1 MKNMEKAIYRDV
13 GYEHEAWGLDG
24 FWVWGLGLGCAVEW
38 LDSLDI
44 MPATALWQYWH
55 CCRALI
61 LHERNFERK
70 IQNCPAAL
78 IESGHARAECP

>member
-44 MPATALWQYWH
+44 MPATRIVMMTNMVEELWQYWH
-55 CCRALI
+55 CCRRSC
-61 LHERNFERK
+61 HFTRK
-70 IQNCPAAL
+70 EL
-78 IESGHARAECP
+78 